1 MPRRLP
7 PYVECWRDR
16 HGKVRTYFRK
26 NRGPRIPLPAT
37 IGSTEFNV
45 AYQAA
50 LAGQIPINCDRWE
63 AAKQG
68 TTGALIVSYLRS
80 PGYQSLR
87 DTTKKGYT
95 SRIETLRKHHGHRA
109 LAGMTRERIMTGI
122 LQPYAKKPGA
132 ALAILKML
140 RVLIRHAIEIGWLK
154 HDPSFGIK
162 RPKTNEIR
170 SWTDTE
176 IATFEQHWLIGTK
189 QRLGFALMLYTGQ
202 RRSDVHRM
210 TWADVN
216 EHTIRVVQQKTG
228 RKLTIPLHRDLL
240 TVLAATERDHATI
253 INTEYAKPFTVDGF
267 SQWIRDAITAAGL
280 PLDCQ
285 PHGLRKAAGRRLAE
299 AGCTAHE
306 IMAVLGHKTLAEAER
321 YTREADQARL
331 ATEAMM
337 KLEGQSLNRT
347 AQTERAGLGNTTKSK
362 EESK

>member
-1 MPRRLP
+1 
-7 PYVECWRDR
+7 
-16 HGKVRTYFRK
+16 
-26 NRGPRIPLPAT
+26 
-37 IGSTEFNV
+37 
-45 AYQAA
+45 
-50 LAGQIPINCDRWE
+50 
-63 AAKQG
+63 
-68 TTGALIVSYLRS
+68 
-80 PGYQSLR
+80 
-87 DTTKKGYT
+87 
-95 SRIETLRKHHGHRA
+95 
-109 LAGMTRERIMTGI
+109 MTRERIITGI

-132 ALAILKML
+132 ALSILKML

-154 HDPSFGIK
+154 HDPSTGIK
-162 RPKTNEIR
+162 RPKTNEMR

-176 IATFEQHWLIGTK
+176 IAAFEKQWPIGTK
-189 QRLGFALMLYTGQ
+189 ERLGFALMLYTGQ

-216 EHTIRVVQQKTG
+216 AGKIRVAQQKTG

-240 TVLAATERDHATI
+240 MVLAAAERNHATI
-253 INTEYAKPFTVDGF
+253 INTEYGKPYTVDGF
-267 SQWIRDAITAAGL
+267 SQWIRDAINGAGL

-331 ATEAMM
+331 ATEAMI
-337 KLEGQSLNRT
+337 KLEGRSTNRI
-347 AQTERAGLGNTTKSK
+347 AQTQPAGLGNTAKSK